1 MGAKKHP
8 FYRLVVADAR
18 SPRDGRFIA
27 HLGYYDPMTDPVQVK
42 IDVEKVKLWLSQG
55 AQPSEAARSLLK
67 REGILERST
76 EKSTGTK

>member
-18 SPRDGRFIA
+18 SPRDGRFIE
-27 HLGYYDPMTDPVQVK
+27 HLGYYDPMKDPVEVK
-42 IDVEKVKLWLSQG
+42 IDAEKVRRWLLQG

-67 REGILERST
+67 REGILERT
-76 EKSTGTK
+76 AEKSTGTA